1 VSTRYISLREAR
13 SIHFTMRQQLA
24 HGQDPKLVRQAQQLA
39 AANTFAL
46 VAEEWLQINREKWV
60 PSHTKTIR
68 QRLNKNILPWLGS
81 RPIGI
86 ITPSEILEAIRR
98 IEARGAHE
106 TARRCLSSAR
116 SNLRPMSNM
125 AMLAALRSLGIT
137 QAEMTCHGWRATAR
151 TLLDEV
157 LGYLPHLIEHQLGH
171 TVRDPL
177 EKAPSLCF
185 FDERFSCILRLA
197 SGFVLEFPWGELG
210 SSYQGSGRWQG
221 FVFARRPAMASR
233 NSKPRLRHPLAP
245 LILASSLAGGV
256 AACSLTSD
264 PPAVT
269 QVPPTISAQVPE
281 IAERG
286 SESIAFYYDGVKT
299 SVTAKD
305 AAVLFAVCTLNTS
318 DPARI
323 VNFVNNTLKVPI
335 TDSDVT
341 GLGDPRSPAI
351 SDFTGDGRVDC
362 SDAAVLFAV
371 ATRGRDAARVNEF
384 VSGTLKVQGVSV
396 TQTRLDS
403 FFSPTPAPT
412 PTPPV
417 TPTPTPAP
425 TPTARPT
432 PTPVTFQLASSAFA
446 PSEPIPSRY
455 TCEGED
461 LSPPLTWS
469 GAPAGTRS
477 FALIMED
484 PDAPGGTFV
493 HWVVYNLPA
502 SVTSLP
508 EGIRSD
514 SDLPQGAVHGQNSWG
529 RNTYGG
535 PCPPRGPHRYFF
547 TLYALDRQLALAPG
561 ATKEALLRAMEG
573 HILAQA
579 QLMGTYQRRGS
590 SG

>member
-1 VSTRYISLREAR
+1 MSTRYISLREAR

-86 ITPSEILEAIRR
+86 ITPSEILKAIRR
-98 IEARGAHE
+98 IKARGAHE

-197 SGFVLEFPWGELG
+197 SGFVWEFPWGELG
-210 SSYQGSGRWQG
+210 SSYQGGGRWQG
-221 FVFARRPAMASR
+221 FVFARRSAMASH

-264 PPAVT
+264 PPAVA
-269 QVPPTISAQVPE
+269 QVPPTIS
-281 IAERG
+281 
-286 SESIAFYYDGVKT
+286 
-299 SVTAKD
+299 
-305 AAVLFAVCTLNTS
+305 
-318 DPARI
+318 
-323 VNFVNNTLKVPI
+323 
-335 TDSDVT
+335 
-341 GLGDPRSPAI
+341 
-351 SDFTGDGRVDC
+351 
-362 SDAAVLFAV
+362 
-371 ATRGRDAARVNEF
+371 
-384 VSGTLKVQGVSV
+384 
-396 TQTRLDS
+396 
-403 FFSPTPAPT
+403 APT

-469 GAPAGTRS
+469 GAPVGTRS

-514 SDLPQGAVHGQNSWG
+514 SDLPQGAVHGRNSFG
-529 RNTYGG
+529 RNNYGG

-579 QLMGTYQRRGS
+579 QLMGTYKRRGS